1 MSKRKECFWG
11 EIFELKYG
19 KSLKNYNNDNGEY
32 IVFGTNGAIGTT
44 NNYLYDKESLI
55 IGRKG
60 AYRGVHYSNTP
71 FFVID
76 TAYYTIPKTQ
86 DINIKFAYYQLK
98 GIDINS
104 LDSGTAIPST
114 TKDDFYFLPALIP
127 SLTEQKNIASILS
140 SLDSKIDLLRRQNQT
155 LENIAQTLFK
165 HWFVDFEFPDIDGKP
180 YKSSGGKMVESEL
193 GDIPEGWEV
202 EKLWNIS
209 ETISKGTTPRK
220 QDVEGRITDVLFL
233 KVRDITD
240 DGQIKLDSL
249 EKIPHEIHNNA
260 LSRSKLEINDILFS
274 IAGTIGRVAI
284 VPKELDNSNCNQAVA
299 FIRLSYK
306 DIFLEYIHQWIKR
319 PETQF
324 EISSNIVQGVQA
336 NVSLTVLGNLQLIVP
351 NDSAMN
357 NWNNLIKP
365 ICYKIRSN
373 TFQVQTLTKT
383 RDTLLPKLMSG
394 QIRVKSL

>member
-140 SLDSKIDLLRRQNQT
+140 SLDSK
-155 LENIAQTLFK
+155 
-165 HWFVDFEFPDIDGKP
+165 
-180 YKSSGGKMVESEL
+180 
-193 GDIPEGWEV
+193 
-202 EKLWNIS
+202 
-209 ETISKGTTPRK
+209 
-220 QDVEGRITDVLFL
+220 
-233 KVRDITD
+233 
-240 DGQIKLDSL
+240 
-249 EKIPHEIHNNA
+249 
-260 LSRSKLEINDILFS
+260 
-274 IAGTIGRVAI
+274 
-284 VPKELDNSNCNQAVA
+284 
-299 FIRLSYK
+299 
-306 DIFLEYIHQWIKR
+306 
-319 PETQF
+319 
-324 EISSNIVQGVQA
+324 
-336 NVSLTVLGNLQLIVP
+336 
-351 NDSAMN
+351 
-357 NWNNLIKP
+357 
-365 ICYKIRSN
+365 
-373 TFQVQTLTKT
+373 
-383 RDTLLPKLMSG
+383 
-394 QIRVKSL
+394 